1 MDEEKDTDSEAD
13 KELNTPLLSP
23 DRWWRRSAGSY
34 PGRTWY
40 RIICLA
46 TLAVVTFKLVLL
58 PIRVTG
64 YSMFPTYRDGQIN
77 YANRLSYVWSTPKRG
92 DVVVIK
98 TTVEKVTVLKRILGL
113 PGEQVRMRNGKIYIN
128 GKLQEETYIQQE
140 GGWRSREMVLGPDEY
155 WAIGDNR
162 AISEFGKISFS
173 RLVGK
178 ILF

>member
-1 MDEEKDTDSEAD
+1 MDEEKNIDSAEIIEPKAS
-13 KELNTPLLSP
+13 LLSFDP
-23 DRWWRRSAGSY
+23 WWRRSAGSY

-40 RIICLA
+40 RILCLA

-58 PIRVTG
+58 PVRVTG

-77 YANRLSYVWSTPKRG
+77 YANRLSYLWSSPKRG

-98 TTVEKVTVLKRILGL
+98 TTANKVTVLKRILGL
-113 PGEQVRMRNGKIYIN
+113 PGERVRMRNGKIYIN
-128 GKLQEETYIQQE
+128 GKLQEEAYIQQG
-140 GGWRSREMVLGPDEY
+140 GGWRSREMVLGPNEY